1 MSAAVYGVEN
11 KPYRAAMA
19 TRKTDPAGST
29 ARDDPAPVTTYRT
42 RTRAAKEQHPL
53 TTATEIKKVGNDT
66 TLDTTLLSQPVDP
79 QPQLPEAQFIKVFNS
94 AYNEFYQ
101 NNALSDTTRKL
112 IEEQDVDIELFD
124 HLTEKKQNQRYISL
138 LDGRI
143 IFHELPNAPHGEVI
157 DRIHDI
163 VWRQI
168 DHGTFQGCS
177 DNDCRIGN
185 SKKRPDASWRI
196 RKSHIPNPRPAWIKL
211 LPNNPYNLPF
221 PSIVVE
227 VAVNNESPAILQ
239 AFAQRYFAASTSV
252 RLYVGVKIWLA
263 GKRFWVGWGER
274 RPNGTGCH
282 LTSNMA
288 WPPNAW
294 SITNPVNL
302 VYQIPMATVYGP
314 GIPIPANAPAT
325 LDISVE
331 EIRQEIIGVI
341 M

>member
-1 MSAAVYGVEN
+1 M
-11 KPYRAAMA
+11 
-19 TRKTDPAGST
+19 
-29 ARDDPAPVTTYRT
+29 
-42 RTRAAKEQHPL
+42 
-53 TTATEIKKVGNDT
+53 
-66 TLDTTLLSQPVDP
+66 
-79 QPQLPEAQFIKVFNS
+79 
-94 AYNEFYQ
+94 
-101 NNALSDTTRKL
+101 
-112 IEEQDVDIELFD
+112 
-124 HLTEKKQNQRYISL
+124 
-138 LDGRI
+138 
-143 IFHELPNAPHGEVI
+143 
-157 DRIHDI
+157 
-163 VWRQI
+163 
-168 DHGTFQGCS
+168 DHGTFQTCM
-177 DNDCRIGN
+177 DNDRRIGN

-227 VAVNNESPAILQ
+227 VAVNNESPTILQ

-263 GKRFWVGWGER
+263 EKRFWVGWGER
-274 RPNGTGCH
+274 RPNGTGCR

-302 VYQIPMATVYGP
+302 VYQIPIATVYGQ

-331 EIRQEIIGVI
+331 EIRREIIEVI

>member
-1 MSAAVYGVEN
+1 MT
-11 KPYRAAMA
+11 
-19 TRKTDPAGST
+19 TRKTDSAGST
-29 ARDDPAPVTTYRT
+29 TRDDPTPVTTYRT
-42 RTRAAKEQHPL
+42 RTRTAKEQHPL
-53 TTATEIKKVGNDT
+53 ATAIDTKKVEDDT
-66 TLDTTLLSQPVDP
+66 TLDMTSLSQPVDP
-79 QPQLPEAQFIKVFNS
+79 QSQLSEAQFIKVFNS

-112 IEEQDVDIELFD
+112 IEAQDVDIELFD

-143 IFHELPNAPHGEVI
+143 IFHELPNAPHGEII

-163 VWRQI
+163 IWRQI
-168 DHGTFQGCS
+168 DHDTFQGCS
-177 DNDCRIGN
+177 DNDCCIGN

-196 RKSHIPNPRPAWIKL
+196 RKSHIPNPRPTWIKL

-221 PSIVVE
+221 PSIIVE
-227 VAVNNESPAILQ
+227 VVVNNESLAILE
-239 AFAQRYFAASTSV
+239 AFAQQYFAASTSV
-252 RLYVGVKIWLA
+252 RVYVGVKIWLVE
-263 GKRFWVGWGER
+263 KRFWVGWGER
-274 RPNGTGCH
+274 RPNGTGCR

-294 SITNPVNL
+294 PIANPVDL
-302 VYQIPMATVYGP
+302 VYQIPMTTVYGP
-314 GIPIPANAPAT
+314 GIPIPENAPAT

>member
-1 MSAAVYGVEN
+1 
-11 KPYRAAMA
+11 MA
-19 TRKTDPAGST
+19 TRKTNSAAST
-29 ARDDPAPVTTYRT
+29 ARDDPAPVTTYPT
-42 RTRAAKEQHPL
+42 RARAAKEQHPL
-53 TTATEIKKVGNDT
+53 ATATETKKVGDDT
-66 TLDTTLLSQPVDP
+66 TLDTTPVSQPVDD

-124 HLTEKKQNQRYISL
+124 HLTLKKQNQRYISL

-157 DRIHDI
+157 GRIHDI

-168 DHGTFQGCS
+168 DHGTFQGCM

-211 LPNNPYNLPF
+211 LPNDPYNLPF
-221 PSIVVE
+221 RSIVVE

-263 GKRFWVGWGER
+263 EKRFWVGWGER
-274 RPNGTGCH
+274 RPNGTGCR

-302 VYQIPMATVYGP
+302 VYQIPIATVYGQ

-331 EIRQEIIGVI
+331 EIRREIIGVI